1 MGLMQYVYA
10 AWRCAL
16 RWRWLLWVSLG
27 TLALSGCGDRAF
39 RQIDLTGADY
49 ARGFSLPDVNG
60 DTRTL
65 KDFAGRVVVV
75 FFGFVQCPDVCPTT
89 LSEWQQV
96 RQALGSD
103 GERVQVVFVTVD
115 PQRDTPEVLR
125 AYMQSFDPSFVAL
138 VPDAPTL
145 RKVADEYKVFYRQ
158 VDGPTPTSY
167 TMEHTAG
174 SYIYDPSGAL
184 RLYARYGAS
193 VESLVQDVQLLLS
206 GH

>member
-1 MGLMQYVYA
+1 
-10 AWRCAL
+10 
-16 RWRWLLWVSLG
+16 
-27 TLALSGCGDRAF
+27 
-39 RQIDLTGADY
+39 
-49 ARGFSLPDVNG
+49 
-60 DTRTL
+60 
-65 KDFAGRVVVV
+65 
-75 FFGFVQCPDVCPTT
+75 
-89 LSEWQQV
+89 
-96 RQALGSD
+96 LGSD

-174 SYIYDPSGAL
+174 AYIYDPSGAL

-193 VESLVQDVQLLLS
+193 VESLVQDVQLLLVGIS
-206 GH
+206 DWVWSPLQE